1 MQVADRQRAN
11 PYLERITEPLYEQWY
26 LLHHRMVRIVTNRLT
41 LAEQVRSFL
50 YYAELLV
57 ENRYEYAS
65 ELPVEIPIDLLWQV
79 GQRLY
84 KPIALTCYLFEPR
97 ADEPFPPAPAEVRPD
112 DATWEEI
119 SGVEG
124 PKRARWGYE
133 TVRFREYQAFPDVS
147 SRICS
152 VLDKAD
158 LHSTIFVQ
166 DVSQT
171 KAWFL
176 MRFVFYMVLGA
187 MLGYDGYEVIHTAA
201 IAYQGV
207 GALIAGSPGSGKSTL
222 VLSCLNAG
230 MHHLGDDVVFLGRD
244 DDVVHVYGFPED
256 IGIRTGTLDLL
267 GHHEFVQRR
276 MIDKRQKQYVPIQ
289 AYFRGQVIT
298 SCPVRLLLFLS
309 SRRRGETFQAD
320 LISPAQAVSRL
331 MEKYMSQQQA
341 TEEESRDTFDLFSDM
356 VERAVSY
363 NLWLTPDTVENA
375 EQVRRLLERHRA

>member
-11 PYLERITEPLYEQWY
+11 PYLERVTEPLYEQWY
-26 LLHHRMVRIVTNRLT
+26 LLHHRMVRIITNRRV

-57 ENRYEYAS
+57 ENRYEHAS
-65 ELPVEIPIDLLWQV
+65 ELPVDIPEDLLWQV

-84 KPIALTCYLFEPR
+84 KPIALTCYLFEPQT
-97 ADEPFPPAPAEVRPD
+97 DESFPPAPAEVRAD
-112 DATWEEI
+112 DAVWEEI

-124 PKRARWGYE
+124 PKRARWGRE
-133 TVRFREYQAFPDVS
+133 MVRFREYEAYSNVS
-147 SRICS
+147 SRIYS

-176 MRFVFYMVLGA
+176 MRFVFYMILGA
-187 MLGYDGYEVIHTAA
+187 MLGYDGYEVVHTAA
-201 IAYQGV
+201 IAYQGA

-230 MHHLGDDVVFLGRD
+230 MYHLGDDVVFLGKD

-267 GHHEFVQRR
+267 GQHEFVQKRL
-276 MIDKRQKQYVPIQ
+276 IDNRQKQYVATQ
-289 AYFRGQVIT
+289 QYFREQVIT

-309 SRRRGETFQAD
+309 SKRRTETFQAD

-331 MEKYMSQQQA
+331 MEMYMSQQQA
-341 TEEESRDTFDLFSDM
+341 THEEAQDTFDLFSDM
-356 VERAVSY
+356 AASVASY

-375 EQVRRLLERHRA
+375 EQVRRLLGHM